1 MFEVKVRNLQGIQT
15 HGANFDTEQEAQS
28 WINSVESKPS
38 KPWGIAAQIIQQ
50 QVETQPAVIESQE
63 MLDENGLSFDPPQ
76 FQDVEIS
83 PAQYEMQE
91 VELPGT
97 YTVEIVDK
105 TAQVQQEQ
113 ANQNAKQFLAES
125 DWKRNRHIS
134 QKALNI
140 PTSLSEQEYL
150 EMEQNCQIARDS
162 IIE

>member
-1 MFEVKVRNLQGIQT
+1 MFEVKIRNIQGIQT
-15 HGANFDTEQEAQS
+15 HGAEFDTEQEAQS
-28 WINSVESKPS
+28 WIDSIVSMNPC
-38 KPWGIAAQIIQQ
+38 PWGIAAQTIQQ

-91 VELPGT
+91 VELPGS

-113 ANQNAKQFLAES
+113 TNQNAKQFLAES
-125 DWKRNRHIS
+125 DWKVLRHRDQQDLGIATSMTAQEFADLLQQRQMAREAIS
-134 QKALNI
+134 
-140 PTSLSEQEYL
+140 
-150 EMEQNCQIARDS
+150 
-162 IIE
+162 